1 MTNITNSFETK
12 RRGGLIGGLFLVG
25 LGLYLLVAQFIRA
38 EWMGMLILPGLSL
51 IFLAWGLFT
60 RNAGLLVPGGILGG
74 IALSAYLTSN
84 TFKDGMDVTQGAVFL
99 LAFAAG
105 WALITVLSLL
115 IGKLRCTGLPVH
127 LSLPPQ
133 LPALTE
139 AQRLALYR
147 AAQESLTN
155 THKHAGA
162 KNIWLYLSVAD
173 ASLTL
178 TAADD
183 GRGLPANPN
192 GGFGLRGLRER
203 AAQAGG
209 ELELGA
215 RPGGGAQVTLTV
227 PLNNI

>member
-74 IALSAYLTSN
+74 IALGAYLTSN

-105 WALITVLSLL
+105 WALITVLSAL
-115 IGKLRCTGLPVH
+115 IGQRQLWPLIPGGILAAIGALMLVGDQGLTVLEWIGRLWP
-127 LSLPPQ
+127 
-133 LPALTE
+133 
-139 AQRLALYR
+139 LAL
-147 AAQESLTN
+147 
-155 THKHAGA
+155 
-162 KNIWLYLSVAD
+162 I
-173 ASLTL
+173 
-178 TAADD
+178 
-183 GRGLPANPN
+183 
-192 GGFGLRGLRER
+192 
-203 AAQAGG
+203 AGG
-209 ELELGA
+209 LA
-215 RPGGGAQVTLTV
+215 TLWRV
-227 PLNNI
+227 LRR